1 MVNGTEIID
10 EIHKVQSELNQCLR
24 ELSELPPLDDHNGD
38 NRRKTI
44 EGITE
49 KMVDIYSRKIGDVEF
64 RHQYSDFLNFIIDEL
79 GPDNLDVMI
88 QNLTD
93 LINHYV
99 EKGWPDAKI
108 LMKLL
113 KLRDHLELDIQRSA
127 IIQEEKGIAN
137 EIKEYRSKVND
148 YETKIEELNRK
159 TEELNS
165 SFKSYP
171 VQTVTV
177 LGIFSAIVLAFTG
190 GLNFLSGSFSE
201 IATADPIK
209 VILIVL
215 VCGFILYNVILL
227 LLFTI
232 LKILNINE
240 VSRKHK
246 LWDPCIVFNA
256 IILVLMVTVS
266 IWGVHCGIFN

>member
-1 MVNGTEIID
+1 M
-10 EIHKVQSELNQCLR
+10 
-24 ELSELPPLDDHNGD
+24 
-38 NRRKTI
+38 
-44 EGITE
+44 
-49 KMVDIYSRKIGDVEF
+49 
-64 RHQYSDFLNFIIDEL
+64 
-79 GPDNLDVMI
+79 
-88 QNLTD
+88 TD